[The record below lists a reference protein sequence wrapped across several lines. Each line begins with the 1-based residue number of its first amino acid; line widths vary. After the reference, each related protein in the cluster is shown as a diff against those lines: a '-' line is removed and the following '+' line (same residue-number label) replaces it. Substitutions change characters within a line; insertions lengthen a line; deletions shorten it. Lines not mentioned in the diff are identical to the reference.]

1 MSSTLRLPGRLP
13 GRLAGATAL
22 ALVLAAGAASAQGN
36 GPGMMGPAGSPEPS
50 ATAAPN
56 PDQARPPAPPWAGY
70 GPGPWMMG
78 GGWMGPEAA
87 GYGPGPWMMG
97 GGYGPGPWMMG
108 GGYGPGPWAMGS
120 GWLGPEMM
128 GRFSPGPWI
137 SGGAG
142 FGPWMM
148 GPWMMRQGAVGWGG
162 DGSCAGWG
170 PAQRVDLNLNVDQ
183 VKTGM
188 ERFVGALRNPHV
200 KLGAVTAKGPDTIT
214 ADIVTTDNGGLV
226 QRYEIDRRTGF
237 IEPEGD

>member
-1 MSSTLRLPGRLP
+1 MSSTL
-13 GRLAGATAL
+13 RLAGATAL
-22 ALVLAAGAASAQGN
+22 ALALAAGAASAQGN
-36 GPGMMGPAGSPEPS
+36 GPGMMGQAGSPEPG

-70 GPGPWMMG
+70 GPGPWMT
-78 GGWMGPEAA
+78 
-87 GYGPGPWMMG
+87 
-97 GGYGPGPWMMG
+97 G

-142 FGPWMM
+142 FAPWMM
-148 GPWMMRQGAVGWGG
+148 GPWMMRPGTMGWGG

-170 PAQRVDLNLNVDQ
+170 PAQRVDLNLDVDQ